1 MRRLGLLLMVVSML
15 FAGTSRAEIP
25 NLSLDVGLTGGGNLV
40 LDRWDIAEF
49 DDAGNFVN
57 PGHGGLIKG
66 RLGVTPWRW
75 LSLELGVGLVPT
87 PAGDLNMITQYEGD
101 VLIQPFDF
109 GNLTPFLD
117 LGGGVYH
124 NLTADVGGLDIDP
137 QFHYGLGLRYLLL
150 DWLALRAE
158 ARHVLSDGVAAGAL
172 PVSSNLE
179 LAVGVD
185 VFVWAKAKDR
195 DDDGIA
201 DKEDKCPDEAGPVAT
216 GGCPDRDS
224 DGIADR
230 ADRCPDV
237 AGKAELQGCPDRD
250 GDGVID
256 AEDRCPDLAGPAAK
270 QGCPDRDGDGVVDP
284 EDRCVDQAGPK
295 ENQGCPW
302 GDSDNDGLTDDVDKC
317 PKQAGPK
324 ENNGC
329 PWGDQ
334 DNDGLTDDK
343 DKCRDQAGP
352 VETSGCPDADRD
364 GDGIVDRLDN
374 CPDEAGDKVNNGCQA
389 KQLVVLKAEKIEIL
403 DKVYFAVDK
412 AVIEKR
418 SNALLDNVAAVLKS
432 HPEILKMR
440 VEGHT
445 DSTGNA
451 DHNRKLSQDR
461 ASAVKV
467 YLVKAGID
475 EARLEAVGFGPDKP
489 IEDNKTKDGRAK
501 NRRVEFNIVGR

>member
-1 MRRLGLLLMVVSML
+1 
-15 FAGTSRAEIP
+15 
-25 NLSLDVGLTGGGNLV
+25 
-40 LDRWDIAEF
+40 
-49 DDAGNFVN
+49 
-57 PGHGGLIKG
+57 
-66 RLGVTPWRW
+66 
-75 LSLELGVGLVPT
+75 
-87 PAGDLNMITQYEGD
+87 
-101 VLIQPFDF
+101 
-109 GNLTPFLD
+109 
-117 LGGGVYH
+117 
-124 NLTADVGGLDIDP
+124 
-137 QFHYGLGLRYLLL
+137 
-150 DWLALRAE
+150 
-158 ARHVLSDGVAAGAL
+158 
-172 PVSSNLE
+172 
-179 LAVGVD
+179 
-185 VFVWAKAKDR
+185 
-195 DDDGIA
+195 
-201 DKEDKCPDEAGPVAT
+201 
-216 GGCPDRDS
+216 
-224 DGIADR
+224 
-230 ADRCPDV
+230 
-237 AGKAELQGCPDRD
+237 
-250 GDGVID
+250 
-256 AEDRCPDLAGPAAK
+256 
-270 QGCPDRDGDGVVDP
+270 VVDP

-352 VETSGCPDADRD
+352 VENSGCPDADRD